1 MEYEHAYPRDPGESM
16 SVVDVRVPRG
26 RTSSRF
32 ARRLVREYCRAHRIS
47 PQTTADVELM
57 TSELIT
63 NVVSHAHGPARLTI
77 KKLDEARYRVEVR
90 SRGDRFDWQPPARP
104 RKGHKRSLSPGSWGL
119 SILEQ
124 LSERWDIGG
133 DEDGFTTVSFE
144 FLNPDVCDR
153 ANSGCHRVGAASPA

>member
-1 MEYEHAYPRDPGESM
+1 MEDEHAYPRFPDGSM

-32 ARRLVREYCRAHRIS
+32 ARRLVREYCRAHRIP

-77 KKLDEARYRVEVR
+77 KKLDEATYRVEVS
-90 SRGDRFDWQPPARP
+90 SRGDRFDWQPHP
-104 RKGHKRSLSPGSWGL
+104 RTTKGRKRSLTPGSWGL
-119 SILEQ
+119 SIVEQ
-124 LSERWDIGG
+124 LAQRWDIGS
-133 DEDGFTTVSFE
+133 DDDGFTTVSFE

-153 ANSGCHRVGAASPA
+153 ADSACHRVGAASPV